1 MSMNWRTSSYSTSN
15 GGECVET
22 GGDGRIVAV
31 RDTKDN
37 GLGPV
42 LAFPSAA
49 WSRFLATIR

>member
-22 GGDGRIVAV
+22 ASDGRLVAV

-42 LAFPSAA
+42 LAFPPAV
-49 WSRFLATIR
+49 WSRFLDAIR